1 LTAGA
6 YIPSPFYA
14 AYQDIFGFSDL
25 MLTVVYAAFAVIS
38 APALLLFGTTYDSHG
53 PRPVLRISVLFAAIG
68 SVCFLLATN
77 PAWLLAGRAA
87 QGIALGDV
95 TGAATALIVTRSA
108 QGRPGRASFVA
119 SLVFVGGT
127 ALGPLV
133 AGGAA
138 HFITGL
144 LAASYIITLALLA

>member
-1 LTAGA
+1 MTSGWIAPARVPHWTRRTPRPARTAIYLLMLLTAGA

-68 SVCFLLATN
+68 SVCFLL
-77 PAWLLAGRAA
+77 
-87 QGIALGDV
+87 
-95 TGAATALIVTRSA
+95 
-108 QGRPGRASFVA
+108 
-119 SLVFVGGT
+119 
-127 ALGPLV
+127 
-133 AGGAA
+133 
-138 HFITGL
+138 
-144 LAASYIITLALLA
+144 